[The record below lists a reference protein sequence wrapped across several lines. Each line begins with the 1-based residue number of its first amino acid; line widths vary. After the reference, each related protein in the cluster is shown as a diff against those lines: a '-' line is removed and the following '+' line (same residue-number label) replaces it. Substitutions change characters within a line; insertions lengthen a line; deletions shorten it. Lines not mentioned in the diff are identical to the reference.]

1 MTGNILKTNKNANG
15 VRERKK
21 DDENAVNGPLNDGSE
36 NDKSSR
42 QQLQLKLKE
51 ERESL
56 LLWRHPITTLMYFIL
71 ELGILCR
78 QLVQRCV
85 AVFVVIIIKIIIIL
99 QLYSY
104 QVVK

>member
-1 MTGNILKTNKNANG
+1 MTGNILKKTKNSNG

-21 DDENAVNGPLNDGSE
+21 DDESAVNGPLNGSE

-56 LLWRHPITTLMYFIL
+56 VLWRHPITTLMYFIL

-85 AVFVVIIIKIIIIL
+85 AVFVMIIIIIIIIL
-99 QLYSY
+99 
-104 QVVK
+104 